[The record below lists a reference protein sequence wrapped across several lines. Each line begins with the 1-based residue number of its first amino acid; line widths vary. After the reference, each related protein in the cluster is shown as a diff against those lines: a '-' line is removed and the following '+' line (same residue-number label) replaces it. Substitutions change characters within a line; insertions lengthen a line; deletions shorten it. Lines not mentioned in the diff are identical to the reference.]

1 MGARN
6 DADLLIIGAG
16 PAGSAAGITSA
27 RAGRHVV
34 VVDRATFPR
43 DKTCGDGLTTGALRW
58 LEHLGVPLTELED
71 SVRVSDAAL
80 VTPLGRRIGIPLPQE
95 GEHARVMR
103 RRDLD
108 AALVHRGRAEGVEVL
123 EGQPL
128 TGIKPDDDGVE
139 ITLEDGRTLRG
150 EVAIAADGQYSATRH
165 LLVGDEP
172 PIRGEWMAFRQY
184 FRRVDDLK
192 IWVLFLKEL
201 LPGYAWVFP
210 LPENRANVGFG
221 MLRRPGL
228 TGKLL
233 AKTWRSVLSNHELR
247 DVLGPRAEPEAP
259 HRAWPIPS
267 HLDPERLSIGPVL
280 FSGDAA
286 GVVDPMTGEGIAQAL
301 ETGALAAEAVLAG
314 GDTQTVEARYRDS
327 VEQALGRDLRLAAR
341 LQRILA
347 HPAGAEVALRT
358 VGLSAWTRR
367 NFGRWMFEDYPRAIL
382 STPDRWHRRMLT
394 SPGAY
399 AP

>member
-1 MGARN
+1 MGARS
-6 DADLLIIGAG
+6 DADVLVIGAG
-16 PAGSAAGITSA
+16 PAGSAAGITAA
-27 RAGRHVV
+27 RAGRRVV
-34 VVDRATFPR
+34 MVDRATFPR

-71 SVRVSDAAL
+71 SVRVQHAAL
-80 VTPLGRRIGIPLPQE
+80 VTPLGRRIGIPLPEE

-108 AALVHRGRAEGVEVL
+108 AALVHRARVEGVDVL
-123 EGQPL
+123 EGQAL
-128 TGIKPDDDGVE
+128 TGIKPSDDGVE
-139 ITLEDGRTLRG
+139 LTLEDGRILQG
-150 EVAIAADGQYSATRH
+150 AVAIAADGQYSTTRH
-165 LLVGDEP
+165 LLAGDEP

-210 LPENRANVGFG
+210 LPGNRANVGFG
-221 MLRRPGL
+221 VLRRPGL

-233 AKTWRSVLSNHELR
+233 ARTWRIVLANHELR

-267 HLDPERLSIGPVL
+267 HLDPDRLSTGRVL
-280 FSGDAA
+280 FTGDAA

-301 ETGALAAEAVLAG
+301 ETGVLAAEAALAG
-314 GDTQTVEARYRDS
+314 GGPRTVELRYRDS
-327 VEQALGRDLRLAAR
+327 VERALGRDLRLAAR

-358 VGLSAWTRR
+358 VGISAWTRR

-382 STPDRWHRRMLT
+382 ATPDRWRRHMLA

-399 AP
+399 TP

>member
-1 MGARN
+1 MR
-6 DADLLIIGAG
+6 
-16 PAGSAAGITSA
+16 
-27 RAGRHVV
+27 
-34 VVDRATFPR
+34 VD
-43 DKTCGDGLTTGALRW
+43 D
-58 LEHLGVPLTELED
+58 V
-71 SVRVSDAAL
+71 AL
-80 VTPLGRRIGIPLPQE
+80 VTPLGRRIGIPLPRE
-95 GEHARVMR
+95 GEHARVIR

-108 AALVHRGRAEGVEVL
+108 AALVHRARAEGVEVL
-123 EGQPL
+123 EGQAL

-150 EVAIAADGQYSATRH
+150 DAVIAADGQYSATRH
-165 LLVGDEP
+165 LLAGDEP

-210 LPENRANVGFG
+210 LPGNRANVGFG

-228 TGKLL
+228 TGKIL
-233 AKTWRSVLSNHELR
+233 AKTWRVVLANHELR

-280 FSGDAA
+280 FGGDAA

-301 ETGALAAEAVLAG
+301 ETGVLAAEAVLAG
-314 GDTQTVEARYRDS
+314 GEARTVATTYRES
-327 VEQALGRDLRLAAR
+327 VERALGRDLRLAGR

-358 VGLSAWTRR
+358 VGVSAWTRR
-367 NFGRWMFEDYPRAIL
+367 NFGRWMFEDYPRAL
-382 STPDRWHRRMLT
+382 QRPPTAGTATCSAPPAPTPPPDPPPLVDRFAHPIRAEI
-394 SPGAY
+394 GAFR
-399 AP
+399 A